1 MDEPKTSQ
9 AKIKARTKE
18 MEAAIKSLVNQA
30 ETLQGRTRK
39 NLNEAIAELRS
50 RQKQALAKMA
60 EMRRGGVE
68 TVERNV
74 AAGQTAL
81 AAFDKTVSDISAQ
94 LEQQRKAIQ
103 ARAEAIHAEVTA
115 LRESGMRQMGEQ
127 MRFGEKVL
135 DDFEKL
141 ISRTADT
148 LNSQV
153 ETFMARAD
161 TQLKSWHATV
171 DEYSKTAMNMAER
184 GRQDFATV
192 VSDLMV
198 WQKNAQKQYEE
209 FSAASVRA
217 WQDIAGN
224 LERGRGKVNNLGKK
238 APAAARKSRGK
249 K

>member
-1 MDEPKTSQ
+1 MDEFKTSQ

-18 MEAAIKSLVNQA
+18 MEAAIKSLVKQA
-30 ETLQGRTRK
+30 EGLQGRARK

-50 RQKQALAKMA
+50 RQKQALEKIK
-60 EMRRGGVE
+60 EMRRGGIE
-68 TVERNV
+68 FVERNV

-81 AAFDKTVSDISAQ
+81 VAFDKTVSEISAQ
-94 LEQQRKAIQ
+94 LEQQRKAIL

-115 LRESGMRQMGEQ
+115 LRESGMREMGQQ
-127 MRFGEKVL
+127 MRMGEKVL

-141 ISRTADT
+141 ISQTADT

-153 ETFMARAD
+153 QTFVARAD

-198 WQKNAQKQYEE
+198 WQKNAQKQYQD
-209 FSAASVRA
+209 FSVASIRA

-224 LERGRGKVNNLGKK
+224 LERGRDKVNKLGKK
-238 APAAARKSRGK
+238 APGRGK